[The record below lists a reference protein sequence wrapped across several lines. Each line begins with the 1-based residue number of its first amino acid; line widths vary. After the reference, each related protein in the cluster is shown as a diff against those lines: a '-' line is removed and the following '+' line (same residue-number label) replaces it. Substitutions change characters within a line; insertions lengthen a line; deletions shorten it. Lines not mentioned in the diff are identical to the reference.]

1 MDRELFFFGVFCI
14 VILFCVWVIYVLYK
28 RNESLLLEKNA
39 ATLEVERYKTQL
51 ESEKEKLKH
60 FTESKALLKEEF
72 ENIGLKLFAKNAQN
86 FTEQSTK
93 NISQI
98 FHPFKERLEQFS
110 KSFEEKYI
118 HQTKENATLSAELK
132 NLKELNL
139 QMAKEARD
147 LTNALKGQSQKRG
160 AWGELILERILENS
174 GLRKNIEYFTQES
187 FREDNK
193 ALRPDVLV
201 KLPDEKVIIIDSK
214 LSLNYYEEYVNSEEG
229 VKEIHL
235 QKFLGGIKNHVDSLA
250 SKGYQEIDSILTL
263 DYVLMFMPLEG
274 AFMTLMEKG
283 NAVFENAMAKK
294 VAIVSPSTLMVVLK
308 TIENIW
314 RYERQRENI
323 EEIIKEVNGIYDKLA
338 GFSED
343 FLAIETNINRT
354 AKSFEEAN
362 KKLFTGNGNILKRA
376 QKLKEL
382 GASPKKEIT
391 VSKNREIEE

>member
-343 FLAIETNINRT
+343 FLAIETRY
-354 AKSFEEAN
+354 
-362 KKLFTGNGNILKRA
+362 
-376 QKLKEL
+376 
-382 GASPKKEIT
+382 
-391 VSKNREIEE
+391 SKPT